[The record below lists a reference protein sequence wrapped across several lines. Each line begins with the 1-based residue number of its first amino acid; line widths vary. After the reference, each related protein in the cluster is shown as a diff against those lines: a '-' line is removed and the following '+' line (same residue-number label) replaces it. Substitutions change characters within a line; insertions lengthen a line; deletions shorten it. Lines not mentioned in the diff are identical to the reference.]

1 MTRCRVRVRDG
12 RVIAGYAHDGA
23 RLRVMPGEYEAQW
36 ISIARGQD
44 PTFHAALRIIDA
56 DTCGGDLDVFRTEY
70 ADDLQDFPNLPEDS
84 KLEVLAILG

>member
-56 DTCGGDLDVFRTEY
+56 DTRGGDLDVFRKEY

-84 KLEVLAILG
+84 KFEVLAILG

>member
-44 PTFHAALRIIDA
+44 PTFHAALRIKDA
-56 DTCGGDLDVFRTEY
+56 NARGGDLDVFRTEY

-84 KLEVLAILG
+84 KLEVLAIFG

>member
-1 MTRCRVRVRDG
+1 
-12 RVIAGYAHDGA
+12 
-23 RLRVMPGEYEAQW
+23 MPGEYEAQW
-36 ISIARGQD
+36 ISIARGQA

-56 DTCGGDLDVFRTEY
+56 DIRGGDLDVFRTEY

>member
-36 ISIARGQD
+36 ISSARGQD

-56 DTCGGDLDVFRTEY
+56 DTRGGDLDVFRAEY

-84 KLEVLAILG
+84 KFEVLAILG

>member
-1 MTRCRVRVRDG
+1 
-12 RVIAGYAHDGA
+12 
-23 RLRVMPGEYEAQW
+23 MPGEYEAQW

-44 PTFHAALRIIDA
+44 PTFHATLRIIDA
-56 DTCGGDLDVFRTEY
+56 DTRGGDLDVFRTEY